1 MEEAAVQQVGLAL
14 EDLHMMVILS
24 LTLNVILL
32 FAFAYL
38 IATRG
43 QNDNS
48 LKLQTD
54 IKKLSNDLKLLDSKV
69 KDLQP
74 KRAVTEL
81 PQVEA
86 FGGFK
91 AEEPPPEIPEDSGID
106 FSAMNPF
113 VDAYNLLAASMSV
126 PKQRQAC
133 EKFIKDND
141 LKMIRYGGMMN
152 FLQAVDV
159 EESNYWAWKIPN
171 QKNLYAVVPNPMIPC
186 DREVYERGGMNTT
199 FEANYKDGVYARY
212 VVLSPAIFAVDN
224 ANAWKIE
231 NVGELNLLR
240 K

>member
-1 MEEAAVQQVGLAL
+1 MEEAVLQNGLAI
-14 EDLHMMVILS
+14 DQLHMLVILS
-24 LTLNVILL
+24 LILNV
-32 FAFAYL
+32 FSFFSFAYIL
-38 IATRG
+38 MTRG
-43 QNDNS
+43 KNDMTP
-48 LKLQTD
+48 KLQAD
-54 IKKLSNDLKLLDSKV
+54 IKKLSNDLKLLESKV

-81 PQVEA
+81 PPVEA

-91 AEEPPPEIPEDSGID
+91 AEEPTLEVPDESGID
-106 FSAMNPF
+106 FSAMTPF
-113 VDAYNLLAASMSV
+113 IDEYNLLAASMSV

-133 EKFIKDND
+133 EKFIKEHD

-152 FLQAVDV
+152 FLPAVDV

-171 QKNLYAVVPNPMIPC
+171 QKSLYAIVPNPMIPC

-199 FEANYKDGVYARY
+199 FEANYKDGVYVRY
-212 VVLSPAIFAVDN
+212 VVLRPATFTVDS

-231 NVGELNLLR
+231 NVGELNLIR